1 MESISGDNQPFPIHP
16 VSNGLPVKSPSTINQ
31 QNLVPENT
39 KSTLHALTD
48 LSNLAHSSAA
58 DIREAVVENAK
69 RLLEDPNWLSDDNL
83 EILSAKIL
91 QNENFN

>member
-1 MESISGDNQPFPIHP
+1 VPIHP
-16 VSNGLPVKSPSTINQ
+16 LSNGLSVKSPSTINQ

-39 KSTLHALTD
+39 KTNLHALTD
-48 LSNLAHSSAA
+48 LSNLAHNSTP

-83 EILSAKIL
+83 ESLSAKIL

>member
-1 MESISGDNQPFPIHP
+1 MESIPGDNQHVPIHP
-16 VSNGLPVKSPSTINQ
+16 LSNGLSVKSPSTINQ

-39 KSTLHALTD
+39 KTNLHALTD
-48 LSNLAHSSAA
+48 LSNLAHSSAP

-83 EILSAKIL
+83 ESLSAKIL